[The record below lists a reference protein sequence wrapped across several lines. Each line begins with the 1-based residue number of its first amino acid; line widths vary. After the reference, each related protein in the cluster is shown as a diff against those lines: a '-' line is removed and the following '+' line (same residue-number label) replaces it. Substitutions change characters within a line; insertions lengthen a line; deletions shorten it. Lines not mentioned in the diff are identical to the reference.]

1 MYSIS
6 RVERETGISKDVLRM
21 WERRYGFP
29 MPSRVSSGER
39 NYSAE
44 DLARLVLIKRLM
56 DLGHRPGRLMKLA
69 DEELI
74 QMLSVPTAIQSGR
87 FQPHVEQLMELLLSN
102 QPVTLSKYLDYWL
115 LRHGLEAF
123 VIELLPSWLVQVG
136 YAWQT
141 GQLNIHHEHLLTEQL
156 QSKLRLSLERL
167 PEPSQ
172 DAPKVL
178 LTTLPDEQHGLGL
191 LMIENLCRLESV
203 QSINLG
209 IQTPVETII
218 QAGLEHQVQVVCLS
232 ISEAAD
238 SAWVQQAI
246 VRLRQGLPVSIA
258 LWLGGEGAKRLDLSA
273 LDVVVYANFD
283 AILPVLKQLNAGV
296 IN

>member
-44 DLARLVLIKRLM
+44 DLTRLLLIKRLM
-56 DLGHRPGRLMKLA
+56 DLGHRPGRLMSLSN
-69 DEELI
+69 DDLT
-74 QMLSVPTAIQSGR
+74 QMLSVPTAAVQSGR

-102 QPVTLSKYLDYWL
+102 QPLVLSKYLDYWL
-115 LRHGLEAF
+115 LRYGLEAF
-123 VIELLPSWLVQVG
+123 VLELLPSWLVQVG

-156 QSKLRLSLERL
+156 QSKLHLNLERL
-167 PEPSQ
+167 PEPSEA
-172 DAPKVL
+172 APKVL

-209 IQTPVETII
+209 IQTPVETIV
-218 QAGLEHQVQVVCLS
+218 QAAKEHQVQVVCLS

-238 SAWVQQAI
+238 LVWVQQA
-246 VRLRQGLPVSIA
+246 VTSLRQGLPATIA

-283 AILPVLKQLNAGV
+283 ALLPVLKQLNAG
-296 IN
+296 

>member
-44 DLARLVLIKRLM
+44 DLARLLLIKRLM
-56 DLGHRPGRLMKLA
+56 DLGHRPGRLMSLSN
-69 DEELI
+69 DELM
-74 QMLSVPTAIQSGR
+74 QMLSVPMGVQQGR
-87 FQPHVEQLMELLLSN
+87 FQSHVDQLMTLLLSN
-102 QPVTLSKYLDYWL
+102 HPSALSKYLDYWL
-115 LRHGLEAF
+115 LRYGLEAF
-123 VIELLPSWLVQVG
+123 VIELLPSWLTQIG

-141 GQLNIHHEHLLTEQL
+141 GRLDIHHEHLLTEQL
-156 QSKLRLSLERL
+156 QGKLRLSLDRL
-167 PEPSQ
+167 PEASTA
-172 DAPKVL
+172 APKVL
-178 LTTLPDEQHGLGL
+178 LTTLPDEQHGLAL

-203 QSINLG
+203 QSVNLG
-209 IQTPVETII
+209 VQTPVETII
-218 QAGLEHQVQVVCLS
+218 QAAQEHGVQVVSLS

-246 VRLRQGLPVSIA
+246 VQLRHGLPGSVA
-258 LWLGGEGAKRLDLSA
+258 LWLGGEGAKRIDLSLVDA
-273 LDVVVYANFD
+273 VVYASFD
-283 AILPVLKQLNAGV
+283 ALLPVLAQLNAS
-296 IN
+296 